1 MTPRLSL
8 GFLALSVTAL
18 GAEST
23 ERAELQAL
31 RAQVQQLEQQLKVL
45 SQQIDA
51 KARALGEE
59 PSESTAPAR
68 ASTLADTTSRSDVPV
83 STGASTVVRLRGFV
97 QVDARR
103 FVGDDTGLVT
113 DTFAIRRARL
123 IAEGTV
129 GQRYGY
135 LFGTEFGGSSV
146 NLRDASFSVWLSDEA
161 RLSAGKMKAPFGLEM
176 LQSAATMTFL
186 ERSLVTRLV
195 PIRDIGV
202 QLDGALL
209 AGRVNYAA
217 GVFNGAPDGGSS
229 ATNADF
235 DQDTDLVGRVM
246 FSPWSKETSS
256 PLKGL
261 SFGVGASQGNHHGA
275 AGRPTAYRSDAQQ
288 VFFQYEPAVVAD
300 GEVWRVSPQ
309 FNYRLGPW
317 GVMGEYAISSAAL
330 RPTAVSPLKRQLEN
344 RAWQLTTAYMLTGEA
359 SSYGQVTPRAEFDPA
374 GGAWGAFEVAL
385 RYAGAKM
392 DAAAF
397 PVFASSGANAERVR
411 AYTVGLN
418 WYLSK
423 AVVLKFNYSL
433 AEFEWS
439 ALAAVPPRGDE
450 QAIMS
455 RLQLGF

>member
-1 MTPRLSL
+1 MTPRLSI
-8 GFLALSVTAL
+8 GFLALSVSIL
-18 GAEST
+18 GAESG

-51 KARALGEE
+51 KERALGGEAAT
-59 PSESTAPAR
+59 PPR
-68 ASTLADTTSRSDVPV
+68 ASTLADVASRSDVPIAAE
-83 STGASTVVRLRGFV
+83 ASPVVRVRGLV

-103 FVGDDTGLVT
+103 FVGDDAGLVS
-113 DTFAIRRARL
+113 DTVAIRRARL

-129 GQRYGY
+129 GRRYGY
-135 LFGTEFGGSSV
+135 LFGAEFGGSSV

-161 RLSAGKMKAPFGLEM
+161 RLSAGKMKAPLGLEM
-176 LQSAATMTFL
+176 LQAAATTTFL

-202 QLDGALL
+202 QLDGALFE
-209 AGRVNYAA
+209 GKVNYA
-217 GVFNGAPDGGSS
+217 GGIFNGAPDGGSS

-235 DQDTDLVGRVM
+235 DQDTDFVGRVM
-246 FSPWSKETSS
+246 FSPWAKEEVS

-261 SFGVGASQGNHHGA
+261 AFGVGGSQGNHHGS
-275 AGRPTAYRSDAQQ
+275 AGRPSAYRSDAQQ
-288 VFFQYEPAVVAD
+288 IFFQYEPAVVSD
-300 GEVWRVSPQ
+300 GEVWRLSPQ
-309 FNYRLGPW
+309 FNYRLGAW
-317 GVMGEYAISSAAL
+317 GLMGEYVISRATL
-330 RPTAVSPLKRQLEN
+330 RATAVSPLKRQLEN

-359 SSYGQVTPRAEFDPA
+359 STYGQVTPRAEFDPA

-385 RYAGAKM
+385 RYAGAEM

-397 PVFASSGANAERVR
+397 PVFASGGANAERVR
-411 AYTVGLN
+411 AYTLGLN

-439 ALAAVPPRGDE
+439 ALTMIPPRGDE
-450 QAIMS
+450 QAVMS

>member
-8 GFLALSVTAL
+8 GFLALSVSAL
-18 GAEST
+18 GAETS

-45 SQQIDA
+45 SQQIETE
-51 KARALGEE
+51 ARALGEDPV
-59 PSESTAPAR
+59 PSR
-68 ASTLADTTSRSDVPV
+68 ASTLADTNSRGDLPV
-83 STGASTVVRLRGFV
+83 ATGASTVVRLRGFV

-103 FVGDDTGLVT
+103 FLADDTGLVS

-129 GQRYGY
+129 GRRYGY
-135 LFGTEFGGSSV
+135 LFGAEFGGSSV
-146 NLRDASFSVWLSDEA
+146 NLRDAAFSVWLSDEA
-161 RLSAGKMKAPFGLEM
+161 RLSAGKMKTPFGLEM
-176 LQSAATMTFL
+176 LQSATTMTFL

-202 QLDGALL
+202 QLDGALF

-217 GVFNGAPDGGSS
+217 GIFNGAPDGGSS

-235 DQDTDLVGRVM
+235 DQDTDFVGRVM
-246 FSPWSKETSS
+246 FSPWSKEAAS

-261 SFGVGASQGNHHGA
+261 SFGIAGSQGNHHGA
-275 AGRPTAYRSDAQQ
+275 AGRPTAYRTDAQQ
-288 VFFQYEPAVVAD
+288 IFFQYEPAVAAD
-300 GEVWRVSPQ
+300 GDVWRVSPQ

-317 GVMGEYAISSAAL
+317 GLMGEYVISSATL
-330 RPTAVSPLKRQLEN
+330 RPTAASLLTRQLEN
-344 RAWQLTTAYMLTGEA
+344 RAWQLTTAYVLTGEA
-359 SSYGQVTPRAEFDPA
+359 STYGQVAPRAEFDPA
-374 GGAWGAFEVAL
+374 GGDWGAFEVAL
-385 RYAGAKM
+385 RYAGAEM
-392 DAAAF
+392 DSAAF

-411 AYTVGLN
+411 AYTLGLN

-423 AVVLKFNYSL
+423 AVVLKFNYSV

-439 ALAAVPPRGDE
+439 SLTAVPPRGDE
-450 QAIMS
+450 QAVMS